1 MDVSICGNCSD
12 KRLYLVWIKADDQL
26 FRKHLYILNII
37 RRNVNQVN
45 LIIHWK
51 LIVIIIFSN
60 KHPTY
65 HSHVL
70 FHTHIF
76 SRAYNF
82 RFTFIT
88 RITFFIA
95 VDILFFTMERCEA
108 TIKRRWPLG
117 KWYIL
122 CMRCLAKL
130 RRRHAIIRRLTTGT
144 DLSNPSHHQPVYQ
157 PPFAANLS
165 LPPVSFAL
173 PCLPFRRNAP
183 RPRIFCEIWR

>member
-1 MDVSICGNCSD
+1 M
-12 KRLYLVWIKADDQL
+12 
-26 FRKHLYILNII
+26 
-37 RRNVNQVN
+37 NQVN

-95 VDILFFTMERCEA
+95 VDILFF
-108 TIKRRWPLG
+108 
-117 KWYIL
+117 
-122 CMRCLAKL
+122 
-130 RRRHAIIRRLTTGT
+130 HDGT
-144 DLSNPSHHQPVYQ
+144 L
-157 PPFAANLS
+157 
-165 LPPVSFAL
+165 
-173 PCLPFRRNAP
+173 
-183 RPRIFCEIWR
+183 